1 MADPQTAIN
10 AAPARTADIAA
21 GALLIAAM
29 AFNPLLAIINAQ
41 ITPLGPSPVIACE
54 VLIVAC
60 AHLVALLHFRSR
72 MAPWYVL
79 LALLA
84 VFALF
89 RSAAVGILDPKYF
102 RDVLLI
108 PTFII
113 LGMTFRRECLPGLVV
128 AIHLLVVAVL
138 VLEAVSPDAYAEL
151 FNIKS
156 YYIQTR
162 GYTEEGFWNADS
174 NLYVSAAR
182 PDERFFA
189 FVNFH
194 RMSSIFLEPV
204 SLGNYCIIVVAYVLA
219 SWRDLSPAQRVFL
232 LGGTAALLVGCDGR
246 LAAIACL
253 VIAAASL
260 IAPRLPPKISV
271 LLAPFVL
278 VAAIAAVS
286 FLGLKGGAD
295 NFSGR
300 LAHTVDLLRQY
311 GPAEFLGIS
320 NAFLDRAVDSGLA
333 YLITTQSVFG
343 TALLWLFIMLFT
355 REHSR
360 EAIVFKMAA
369 ALYLSLSMLVSFSF
383 LSIKTAALLW
393 FILGAMQLRRAGA
406 THATARLGPWPAP
419 AAGVQYQGVG

>member
-1 MADPQTAIN
+1 MAAMQ
-10 AAPARTADIAA
+10 IAA
-21 GALLIAAM
+21 SPFQMRMAETAAGVLLLAAIV
-29 AFNPLLAIINAQ
+29 FNPLLAIVNAQ
-41 ITPLGPSPVIACE
+41 MTLLSPAMVIAFE

-60 AHLVALLHFRSR
+60 AHALALLHFRAR
-72 MAPWYVL
+72 MIPWYALIALL
-79 LALLA
+79 LA
-84 VFALF
+84 FALF
-89 RSAAVGILDPKYF
+89 RSAAVGILDPKYL

-108 PTFII
+108 PTFIL
-113 LGMTFRRECLPGLVV
+113 LGMTFPRERLPGLIVS
-128 AIHLLVVAVL
+128 IHLLVLAVL
-138 VLEAVSPDAYAEL
+138 VMEGVSPEAYADL

-162 GYTEEGFWNADS
+162 GYTEEGFWNAGS
-174 NLYVSAAR
+174 SLYVSAAR

-204 SLGNYCIIVVAYVLA
+204 SLGNYCIIIVSYVLA
-219 SWRDLSPAQRVFL
+219 SWRDLGRWQRIFL
-232 LGGTAALLVGCDGR
+232 LGGTAALLIGCDGR

-253 VIAAASL
+253 FIAAASL
-260 IAPRLPPKISV
+260 FAPRLPPRITV
-271 LLAPFVL
+271 LFAPAVL

-286 FLGLKGGAD
+286 FLDLRSGAD

-300 LAHTVDLLRQY
+300 LAHTVDLLRHY

-320 NAFLDRAVDSGLA
+320 DAFLSRAVDSGLA

-343 TALLWLFIMLFT
+343 AAIIWLFITLFIS
-355 REHSR
+355 EHSR
-360 EAIVFKMAA
+360 ESIVFKTAV

-393 FILGAMQLRRAGA
+393 FIAGAMQPRRSGSLSAFSHGQWDSRV
-406 THATARLGPWPAP
+406 ARD
-419 AAGVQYQGVG
+419 QYQGVG